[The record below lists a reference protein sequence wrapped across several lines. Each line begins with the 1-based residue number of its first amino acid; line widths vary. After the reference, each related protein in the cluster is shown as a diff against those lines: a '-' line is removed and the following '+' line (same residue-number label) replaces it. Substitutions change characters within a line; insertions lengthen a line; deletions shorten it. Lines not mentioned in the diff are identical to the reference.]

1 MNEQTSALL
10 SLLSRCEPAD
20 QELAKANLVSEITHL
35 PEYQVL
41 AHRKVF
47 QEPFQQLFTVERL
60 KGASVSQLQ
69 KIRQALPLI
78 PDCLDNILFSLKNG
92 DCPLLTEQDRPDFTD
107 ASSVQKLSAR
117 LEKASGRNFTNISP
131 AEFLCIFD
139 DATVKSAQGIFG
151 SLPCQCED
159 YNAALQQLLA
169 SQKYCIPEKE
179 IQQLETGYQ
188 TQVASFQK
196 VLDAS
201 QLTAFKY
208 KIIKGLACLT
218 FLLVP
223 LLVSNFTGNLSSSM
237 TMLATGLAAVGD
249 FLFWKKG

>member
-20 QELAKANLVSEITHL
+20 QELAKANLVSEITRL
-35 PEYQVL
+35 PEYREL
-41 AHRKVF
+41 SHRKAF
-47 QEPFQQLFTVERL
+47 QEPFQQLFTLEKLQAAPVT
-60 KGASVSQLQ
+60 QLQ

-78 PDCLDNILFSLKNG
+78 PDCLDNILYSLKNG
-92 DCPLLTEQDRPDFTD
+92 GCPQLTEQDRPDFTD
-107 ASSVQKLSAR
+107 AASVRKISAR

-139 DATVKSAQGIFG
+139 PATVKSAGDIFG

-169 SQKYCIPEKE
+169 NQKYCIPEKE

-188 TQVASFQK
+188 SQLASFQK
-196 VLDAS
+196 ILDAS

-208 KIIKGLACLT
+208 KIVKGLVCLT
-218 FLLVP
+218 FLLLP
-223 LLVSNFTGNLSSSM
+223 LFVSNFTDRLSSSM
-237 TMLATGLAAVGD
+237 TLLATALAAVGD
-249 FLFWKKG
+249 VLFWKKG